1 MVLRIDR
8 IHVRPEDGRQ
18 VDLDE
23 IELILEKA
31 LEAMLSVKKFNVIRK
46 RGGFKVV
53 LMEPVELEDLDIE
66 LDRMKRADH
75 DIVNLHWKLVPR
87 GNRLLGMLD
96 LTVT

>member
-1 MVLRIDR
+1 MLRIDR
-8 IHVRPEDGRQ
+8 IHVRPEDGRR

-31 LEAMLSVKKFNVIRK
+31 LKAMLPVKEFYFVRK
-46 RGGFKVV
+46 RNYFKVV
-53 LMEPVELEDLDIE
+53 LKEYVELEDLDIE
-66 LDRMKRADH
+66 LDRVMCAGH
-75 DIVNLHWKLVPR
+75 DVVYLHWKLVPR